1 VKLLWLLALV
11 ACDRNFDARWQLAHD
26 RIIAVRTTPAT
37 LAAGDTAVVDAYVTS
52 AAGGPSTASPALLA
66 SEQLVIDGSNIT
78 APDDAQLAMLR
89 TAANLAADAPVP
101 LELTTTFVIDNA
113 TFVATKTVIVGTH
126 ADNPT
131 IGAVTL
137 DGVAPTS
144 PIMVPYDTDVVLLA
158 DEDPTILVNWF
169 TSCGS
174 LNDDDNEHTA
184 KLHVNPDDPLTGQ
197 FAIVIRDLVGG
208 VAWQDWT
215 MQSATPP
222 SPSRVSGI
230 R

>member
-1 VKLLWLLALV
+1 VKWLWLVALV
-11 ACDRNFDARWQLAHD
+11 ACDRNFDARWQLTHD
-26 RIIAVRTTPAT
+26 RIIAIRTTPAT

-52 AAGGPSTASPALLA
+52 VAAGPSTASPATLA
-66 SEQLVIDGSNIT
+66 SEHLVIDGTSIT

-89 TAANLAADAPVP
+89 AAGNLAADAPVP
-101 LELTTTFVIDNA
+101 LELTTTFVIDDA
-113 TFVATKTVIVGTH
+113 TFVGTKTVIVGSR

-144 PIMVPYDTDVVLLA
+144 PILVPYDTDVVLLA

-184 KLHVNPDDPLTGQ
+184 KLHVNPDDPLSGQ

-215 MQSATPP
+215 MQSAPP
-222 SPSRVSGI
+222 PPK
-230 R
+230 

>member
-1 VKLLWLLALV
+1 VKWLWLVALV
-11 ACDRNFDARWQLAHD
+11 ACDRDFDARWQLAHD

-52 AAGGPSTASPALLA
+52 VAAGPSVASPTLLA
-66 SEQLVIDGSNIT
+66 SDQLAIDGTSIT
-78 APDDAQLAMLR
+78 APDEAQLAALR
-89 TAANLAADAPVP
+89 TAGNLAANAPVP
-101 LELTTTFVIDNA
+101 VELTTTFVIDDA
-113 TFVATKTVIVGTH
+113 TFVATKTVILGSH

-137 DGVAPTS
+137 DGVAATD
-144 PIMVPYDTDVVLLA
+144 PIMVPYDTDVLLLA

-169 TSCGS
+169 TSCGE

-184 KLHVNPDDPLTGQ
+184 KLHVKPGDPLSGQ

-208 VAWQDWT
+208 VAWQDWS
-215 MQSATPP
+215 MQSAAPP
-222 SPSRVSGI
+222 SQ
-230 R
+230 